1 MQAGHRYL
9 GQGRFRKAL
18 RAAEGPEAHRTP
30 LPQPCSLTYETR
42 AAAAVNPM
50 ARACLELMARK
61 RTNLSVAADV
71 ATAEE
76 MLEIAD
82 KVCVGDEGLWNT
94 HSAYCSCMHAE
105 TSVCSPAQ
113 QDVTAPLTAPH
124 GPCNL
129 TRRSAPTFA
138 CSRRT
143 LTSSTSE
150 QGAGAACSHFGLL
163 QQLVRGCCKNAA
175 ALCASRAGCSISSPL
190 LS

>member
-1 MQAGHRYL
+1 MQAGCRFL

-18 RAAEGPEAHRTP
+18 RAAKGLEAYRTP
-30 LPQPCSLTYETR
+30 RPQPCSLTYETR

-82 KVCVGDEGLWNT
+82 KVCVGDEGLSNT

-105 TSVCSPAQ
+105 NIC
-113 QDVTAPLTAPH
+113 L
-124 GPCNL
+124 
-129 TRRSAPTFA
+129 
-138 CSRRT
+138 
-143 LTSSTSE
+143 
-150 QGAGAACSHFGLL
+150 
-163 QQLVRGCCKNAA
+163 
-175 ALCASRAGCSISSPL
+175 
-190 LS
+190 